1 MKPTFESKLFVNLG
15 FNRSINTRY
24 MRIYQIS
31 LLTIYILFVGT
42 VFGQTD
48 RVIKPENRI
57 SEALGFID
65 YFYVDDVDSEDLAN
79 EAIVAMLEKL
89 DPHSVYIP
97 KDEVDDANQ
106 QINGSFVGIGV
117 RFQIIKDTLMI
128 VNPIPGGP
136 SEKLGIRAGDQIVAV
151 EGENIAG
158 VGIKNS
164 DVRDQLMG
172 ELGTKVTITIKRK
185 NEKSTIDYTIK
196 RDKIP
201 VNSVVSSYMIDDK
214 IGYIKLTSFSRTTVE
229 EVQAALKDLKAKGME
244 DLIFDLQGNGGGLLY
259 AAKVVADEFLDKNK
273 LIVYSE
279 GRKQPRQE
287 YLADEKGSFEK
298 GRLVILIDEGSASA
312 SEILSGAVQDWD
324 RGLIV
329 GRRSFGKGLVQRPID
344 LSDGAQIRLTIARYY
359 TPSGRFI
366 QKPYED
372 SEEYQKDRVN
382 RYLRGEYMHKDS
394 IKLPDSL
401 MHRTKISEREVYGG
415 GGIMPDVFVPLDTT
429 GINDYFRNIARKGDM
444 NNFAIEYVN
453 SNRDDLKRR
462 FPDFSTYKKDIEAF
476 YPEIE
481 KAFLAYLEIENP
493 ELEYD
498 EVQFEES
505 NFLIKKRIQGFV
517 AQNLWNYDRFYEIY
531 NETNEILLK
540 AIEVLKNKEY
550 DKSKLAKN

>member
-1 MKPTFESKLFVNLG
+1 MNTMIQFRLYISAFFVC
-15 FNRSINTRY
+15 
-24 MRIYQIS
+24 
-31 LLTIYILFVGT
+31 LLTGVTIQAQE
-42 VFGQTD
+42 QTAI
-48 RVIKPENRI
+48 RPENRV
-57 SEALGFID
+57 SEALSFID
-65 YFYVDDVDSEDLAN
+65 YLYVDDVNAEELAN

-97 KDEVDDANQ
+97 KEDVDDANQ

-136 SEKLGIRAGDQIVAV
+136 SEKLGIRAGDQIIAV
-151 EGENIAG
+151 DGENVAG
-158 VGIKNS
+158 IGIKNA

-172 ELGTKVTITIKRK
+172 ELGSKVNVTIKRK
-185 NEKSTIDYTIK
+185 NETEPLEYTIK

-201 VNSVVSSYMIDDK
+201 LHSVASHYMIDNR
-214 IGYIKLTSFSRTTVE
+214 IGYLKLTSFSRTTVD
-229 EVQAALKDLKAKGME
+229 EVREAIKELKSKGMQ

-259 AAKVVADEFLDKNK
+259 ASKVVADEFLSDDQ

-279 GRKQPRQE
+279 GRRQPRQE
-287 YLADEKGSFEK
+287 YLADQKGIFEK

-372 SEEYQKDRVN
+372 SEAYEKDAVN

-394 IKLPDSL
+394 IRLPDSL
-401 MHRTKISEREVYGG
+401 LHRTKISGREVYGG
-415 GGIMPDVFVPLDTT
+415 GGIMPDIFVPLDTIGVT
-429 GINDYFRNIARKGDM
+429 DVLRTLARKGHM
-444 NNFAIEYVN
+444 NGFSIDYVN
-453 SNRDDLKRR
+453 DNREQLKKR
-462 FPDFSTYKKDIEAF
+462 FPTFESYKASLDTF
-476 YPEIE
+476 YPEVE
-481 KAFLAYLEIENP
+481 KAFRVYLTKEDP
-493 ELEYD
+493 ELTLDNEEY
-498 EVQFEES
+498 EES
-505 NFLIKKRIQGFV
+505 EFLIKTRVLAFI
-517 AQNLWNYDRFYEIY
+517 AQNLWDYDRFYEIY
-531 NETNEILLK
+531 NATNEILLR
-540 AIEVLKNKEY
+540 AVEVLGNKEY
-550 DKSKLAKN
+550 EKSKLAKN